1 MTVIG
6 STLNLTKKEIARG
19 QKMYSRTMF
28 QAQCNTKNALL
39 ENIAETP
46 ISDTYLQKREQLL
59 NSFSKFG
66 VQDVVLKQIKSAKTL
81 RELFA
86 SMINFPNILVKKTFP
101 KYPASLAKKQS
112 KPLQVEQEIYKYR
125 NLRTDCVREINT
137 IFSKKSTQPI
147 VVQIE
152 NILKEKYGVK
162 KALLNDDMIVATRVL
177 EAVKLAKSK
186 GIKIPDEF
194 IVTDFTLGGG
204 ECMRS
209 FKNNKE
215 ITTVL
220 LPHTNTKN
228 LYLTKKYDI
237 LSGPMTPNY
246 IKQTLNKWKDFC
258 GFKEHSS
265 TSSPLH
271 MEIHEMMHQTHPYLS
286 AFVTK
291 KVPAKFLP
299 VVRKVSGYSA
309 VNEKNNFEIYTELA
323 TKNVLEKLEP
333 DEAELFKFLGG
344 DIKQ

>member
-19 QKMYSRTMF
+19 QKIYRRITERSQQDVKYS
-28 QAQCNTKNALL
+28 LL

-46 ISDTYLQKREQLL
+46 ISDTYLQKRDQLL
-59 NSFSKFG
+59 KSFSEFG
-66 VQDVVLKQIKSAKTL
+66 VQNVALKQIKSAKTL

-86 SMINFPNILVKKTFP
+86 SMINFPKVLVKKTFP

-137 IFSKKSTQPI
+137 IFSKKSTNPEVI
-147 VVQIE
+147 KIE
-152 NILKEKYGVK
+152 NMLKEKYGVK
-162 KALLNDDMIVATRVL
+162 KILFNDDMIVATKVL

-220 LPHTNTKN
+220 LPHTNTKD
-228 LYLTKKYDI
+228 LYLTKKYNI
-237 LSGPMTPNY
+237 LTDRMMPSN
-246 IKQTLNKWKDFC
+246 IKETLNRWKDFC

-299 VVRKVSGYSA
+299 IVRKVSGYSA
-309 VNEKNNFEIYTELA
+309 VNEKNNYEIYTELA
-323 TKNVLEKLEP
+323 TKKVLEGLEP

-344 DIKQ
+344 DI